1 MMSSLLPPCRRV
13 RRLLRH
19 RRRPL
24 LQPHTCP
31 WYGVC
36 ENVDLLLA
44 QHCYPHG
51 LCLGLLP
58 GSTMWDAYQTL
69 PPADDRRRL
78 YRLLRETVQ
87 LLHDDAGVC
96 HGEIK
101 EYNVIIHGT
110 DAWLIDFGSASLRAR
125 LLDKTWSQC
134 KQQDITCLDAMFLAA
149 DSRDMGKDQP
159 SLTSSHCY

>member
-1 MMSSLLPPCRRV
+1 
-13 RRLLRH
+13 
-19 RRRPL
+19 
-24 LQPHTCP
+24 
-31 WYGVC
+31 
-36 ENVDLLLA
+36 
-44 QHCYPHG
+44 
-51 LCLGLLP
+51 
-58 GSTMWDAYQTL
+58 MWDAYQTL

-78 YRLLRETVQ
+78 HRLLRETVQ

-149 DSRDMGKDQP
+149 DSRDARGEPVVAWNTGDADGPDHVNVYMFVVHWLAAIMRGWKKEYKPIDQDDAYRKGVP
-159 SLTSSHCY
+159 GARGA